1 MHRRVFLEGLCA
13 SVLAAGLQSPGEAE
27 AHALVS
33 SSIAD
38 LNSAI
43 EGGGESLRETPS
55 SAAGAAITGEWR
67 IRLDPAD
74 AGIGE
79 KWFHAGDGF
88 ADRILLPGST
98 DEHHFGQRND
108 EVAPQ
113 HLTRV
118 YSFTGPA
125 WYQRDVTIP
134 ESWQGNR
141 VVLFLER
148 CHWETRAWL
157 DDHPLGVRNSLSVP
171 HIYELGIVGE
181 PGFHRRASELSPGL
195 RRLTV
200 RVDNRTSVDVGE
212 SSARTAEV
220 GATWNGIIGRME
232 LQRTDPVWIDG
243 LFALPLPGKKWVHVK
258 LALRNA
264 TGKRYSGKLEIS
276 ASTKNQADPGFRTA
290 TDVVISDLP
299 VSAIEHDLD
308 LGEAPPA
315 WDDFSPTAFH
325 LTVSLACAGD
335 ETKFLANARTTFGL
349 RELSASGKQLRLNG
363 NPIVLRGTVDNG
375 TFPLTGYDPMDI
387 AFWRERLKIYRDYGF
402 NHVRFHSWCPPEAA
416 FSAADELGMLFQV
429 ENPLWI
435 PDGRVSADDER
446 TEFIRDEAHRIVDTY
461 GNHPSFALMSMGN
474 EEGSGQDEFLGELV
488 RSLQDRDPRHLY
500 TSTSAPDNI
509 HRPDN
514 YFVSAGPAWTNL
526 RGDPRL
532 ENDAPDTNV
541 DYSEYVRN
549 AAIDR
554 PVIAHEVGQWTVFPN
569 FDERKDYNG
578 PLQPRYFKMYSKAL
592 ARTGLTPQAERFRQS
607 SGQLTVALYK
617 EEIEAILRTPDVAGF
632 QLLGLTDFPGFGP
645 AFIGILDTLSKSKGL
660 ITPEEFRR
668 FCGPTVPLLRL
679 NRRVWR
685 NDETL
690 VARLDV
696 AHYGPAVLKSV
707 DVAWTVRKA
716 DGATQAS
723 GTLSAATIPSGGL
736 TQLGTIRVP
745 LREFHSNAQ
754 YSIECSAG
762 GSANAWDIWVYPER
776 PSISTAE
783 VMVANH
789 WDASARAALEDGKT
803 VVLLPDS
810 HGFANTVPCSF
821 TTIFWAASWFPNRH
835 ETMGILCDPQHP
847 ALRLFA
853 TKSHSDWQWWEL
865 MSRSRA
871 FDLTDEPQGLQPV
884 VQVIDDAAKSRRL
897 GAVIEAKAGRGKL
910 LATSFDL
917 VSDVNSRLAARQLRA
932 SLMGYVASPE
942 FNPGSELKLDY
953 LDSLFRS
960 KDH

>member
-1 MHRRVFLEGLCA
+1 MDRRAFLEGLCV
-13 SVLAAGLQSPGEAE
+13 SIAGAGFKSPGEAE

-33 SSIAD
+33 RSIPG

-43 EGGGESLRETPS
+43 QGGGGSLPEVTR
-55 SAAGAAITGEWR
+55 SAAGKPITGEWR

-79 KWFHAGDGF
+79 KWFHARDLS
-88 ADRILLPGST
+88 AERILLPGST

-108 EVAPQ
+108 EVAGQ

-118 YSFTGPA
+118 YPFTGPA
-125 WYQRDVTIP
+125 WYEREVTIP
-134 ESWQGNR
+134 ESWLGKR

-157 DDHPLGVRNSLSVP
+157 DDHPLGVRNSLSAP
-171 HIYELGIVGE
+171 HVYELGIVGA
-181 PGFHRRASELSPGL
+181 PGFNRRASELTPGL
-195 RRLTV
+195 RRLTL
-200 RVDNRTSVDVGE
+200 RVDNRTKVDVGE
-212 SSARTAEV
+212 SSATSAEV

-232 LQRTDPVWIDG
+232 LQTNDPVWIDR
-243 LFALPLPGKKWVHVK
+243 LFAYPHPGEKRVHVK
-258 LALRNA
+258 LALCNA

-276 ASTKNQADPGFRTA
+276 AYTNQADGGFRIA
-290 TDVVISDLP
+290 ADVVVSDLP
-299 VSAIEHDLD
+299 VSEIEHDLD
-308 LGEAPPA
+308 LGADPPA
-315 WDDFSPTAFH
+315 WDDFSPAIFQ
-325 LTVSLACAGD
+325 LAVSLACAS
-335 ETKFLANARTTFGL
+335 EEMRYLAHARTTFGL
-349 RELSASGKQLRLNG
+349 RELSTSGKQLRLNG
-363 NPIVLRGTVDNG
+363 KPIVFRGTVDNG

-387 AFWRERLKIYRDYGF
+387 VFWRERLKIYRDYGF

-416 FSAADELGMLFQV
+416 FSAADELGILFQI

-446 TEFIRDEAHRIVDTY
+446 TEFIRDEAYRIVDTY

-514 YFVSAGPAWTNL
+514 YFVSAGPRWTNL

-532 ENDAPDTNV
+532 ENDAPNTSV
-541 DYSEYVRN
+541 DYSEYVRE
-549 AAIDR
+549 AGIDR

-569 FDERKDYNG
+569 FDERKDYDG
-578 PLQPRYFKMYSKAL
+578 PLQPRYFEVYSKAL
-592 ARTGLTPQAERFRQS
+592 ARTGLTAWAERFRQS

-660 ITPEEFRR
+660 ITVEEFRR

-679 NRRVWR
+679 SRRLWR

-696 AHYGPAVLKSV
+696 AHYGPAAIKAA
-707 DVAWTVRKA
+707 DVSWTVRKA

-723 GTLSAATIPSGGL
+723 GTLPAASVPPGGL
-736 TQLGTIRVP
+736 TQLGTITVP
-745 LREFHSNAQ
+745 LREFPSAAQ
-754 YSIECSAG
+754 YTIECSAG
-762 GSANAWDIWVYPER
+762 GWANAWDIWVYPER
-776 PSISTAE
+776 LTTFTAE
-783 VMVANH
+783 VVIANH
-789 WDASARAALEDGKT
+789 WDASARGALKEGKT

-810 HGFANTVPCSF
+810 HGLANAVPCSF
-821 TTIFWAASWFPNRH
+821 TTIFWAAAWFPKRH
-835 ETMGILCDPQHP
+835 ETMGILCDPHHP
-847 ALRLFA
+847 ALKQFA

-865 MSRSRA
+865 MSRSHA
-871 FDLTDEPQGLQPV
+871 FDLTNGPIGFQPV

-897 GAVIEAKAGRGKL
+897 GTVVEAKAGRGKL

-917 VSDVNSRLAARQLRA
+917 ASDLSNRLAARQLRA
-932 SLMGYVASPE
+932 SLLGYAASPE
-942 FNPGSELKLDY
+942 FNPGSELALDY